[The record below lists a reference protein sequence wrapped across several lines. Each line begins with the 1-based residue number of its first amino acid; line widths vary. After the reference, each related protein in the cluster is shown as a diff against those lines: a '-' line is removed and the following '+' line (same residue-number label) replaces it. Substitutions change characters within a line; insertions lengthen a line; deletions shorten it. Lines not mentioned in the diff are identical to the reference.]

1 MDLSLTANITSND
14 NNALNINQ
22 KYIKMPKKMY
32 KIASLEDKNMLIRIA
47 KADRNEKVNGLIVNK
62 APAAHRTAEIVM
74 IGEGV
79 VSDKHQPKI
88 MITVFVQSLEYAY
101 DAEVVGLDTKNYDYF
116 IIHEQQIVAVLEEV
130 TDGGTEV

>member
-1 MDLSLTANITSND
+1 
-14 NNALNINQ
+14 
-22 KYIKMPKKMY
+22 MY
-32 KIASLEDKNMLIRIA
+32 RIASLEDKNILIRIA

-74 IGEGV
+74 VGEGV

-88 MITVFVQSLEYAY
+88 MITIFVQSLEYAY